1 LLAPLPEDE
10 RFASW
15 HLVQPNGRRSSRGA
29 AGIDLLEALGHPGMS
44 RAASRV
50 AGPIERLYALVADN
64 RDKLGGFAPDGPGPR
79 RYP

>member
-1 LLAPLPEDE
+1 
-10 RFASW
+10 
-15 HLVQPNGRRSSRGA
+15 
-29 AGIDLLEALGHPGMS
+29 MS